1 MAISGVRNALL
12 RIVAAALLAVSLL
25 PLSGN
30 VAWACLC
37 DQFSPTAAARNATT
51 VFTGV
56 VRGRVAPPEVVRSGV
71 RIFTLSEDRVDFN
84 VETVYKGEAPSRW
97 SVSVNATD
105 CGYVFS
111 DGERYTVFATAEAT
125 TNLCMGNVRGAIDPA
140 AYGVEAITRYGVQP
154 LDAANTG
161 LVVLAAIVVVVLGA
175 VAAIRMRRA
184 RSA

>member
-1 MAISGVRNALL
+1 MAISGVRNAVL
-12 RIVAAALLAVSLL
+12 RAAATAVLAVSLL

-37 DQFSPTAAARNATT
+37 DQFSPTDAVRNAAT

-56 VRGRVAPPEVVRSGV
+56 VRGRAATPEVVRSGV
-71 RIFTLSEDRVDFN
+71 RIFTLSEDRIDFN
-84 VETVYKGEAPSRW
+84 VETVYKGDAPSRW

-111 DGERYTVFATAEAT
+111 DGERYTVFATAEAK
-125 TNLCMGNVRGAIDPA
+125 TNMCMGNVRGAIDPA
-140 AYGVEAITRYGVQP
+140 TYGVQAITVYPVQP
-154 LDAANTG
+154 LDDPNTG
-161 LVVLAAIVVVVLGA
+161 RLALAGIVVVALGA
-175 VAAIRMRRA
+175 IAAIRMRRS

>member
-1 MAISGVRNALL
+1 MATSGVRNALL
-12 RIVAAALLAVSLL
+12 RVVAAAWLAVSLL

-37 DQFSPTAAARNATT
+37 DQFSPTAAARNAAT

-56 VRGRVAPPEVVRSGV
+56 VRGRVAPPANGRSEEH
-71 RIFTLSEDRVDFN
+71 IEFN
-84 VETVYKGEAPSRW
+84 VETVYKGDAPSRW

-111 DGERYTVFATAEAT
+111 DRERYTVFATADAK

-140 AYGVEAITRYGVQP
+140 TYGVQAITTYAAQP
-154 LDAANTG
+154 LDGTNTG
-161 LVVLAAIVVVVLGA
+161 LLALAAIVVVALGA
-175 VAAIRMRRA
+175 VAAIRVRRA